1 MKGTKHKP
9 EQIIKKLREADAMLS
24 AEKSIG
30 QVCQALQISEQTYHR
45 SPRRLR
51 RDEGWRGQAT
61 EGTGRREQAAQE
73 GGGGIDVGQGSAAGG
88 PQGKLLSPARRRSA
102 VRHVQERRSV
112 SQRRACQALGV
123 SRSTQRYQ
131 VQGDTGEVSR
141 LVARMHELVRTYP
154 RYGYRMIGAKLRQE
168 GWHMN
173 IKKVYRL
180 WRREGFKVPRKT
192 RKKRRLGHSG
202 NSCIRRRAEGPDHVW
217 TWDFIHDRTT
227 HGQPLKWFAITD
239 EYTRECLALE
249 VDRGLT
255 ADGILD
261 ILTNLF
267 LTRGV
272 PRHIRS
278 DNGPEFI
285 ATAIR
290 RHGQQAGLEM
300 LYIEPGSPWENG
312 FAESFFSRLR
322 DELLNCE
329 EFANLAEAR
338 WFARRRQHEHNHE
351 RPHSSLDYQTPVQFA
366 AACAASA
373 PATPALQQH
382 TRREEDKETQLPVT
396 QPILS

>member
-1 MKGTKHKP
+1 
-9 EQIIKKLREADAMLS
+9 
-24 AEKSIG
+24 
-30 QVCQALQISEQTYHR
+30 VSE
-45 SPRRLR
+45 
-51 RDEGWRGQAT
+51 
-61 EGTGRREQAAQE
+61 
-73 GGGGIDVGQGSAAGG
+73 
-88 PQGKLLSPARRRSA
+88 
-102 VRHVQERRSV
+102 
-112 SQRRACQALGV
+112 RRACQALGV
-123 SRSTQRYQ
+123 ARSSHRYEPQ
-131 VQGDTGEVSR
+131 AEHDETCR
-141 LVARMHELVRTYP
+141 LVARMHELVRVYP

-168 GWHMN
+168 GWHVN
-173 IKKVYRL
+173 QKRIYRV
-180 WRREGFKVPRKT
+180 WRREGFQVPRKT

-202 NSCIRRRAEGPDHVW
+202 NSCVRRRAERPDHVW

-227 HGQPLKWFAITD
+227 SGQPLKWFAITD

-249 VDRGLT
+249 VARGIT
-255 ADGILD
+255 ADRVLD
-261 ILTNLF
+261 VLTNLF

-290 RHGQQAGLEM
+290 RHGERAGLEM

-338 WFARRRQHEHNHE
+338 WFARRRQEEHNHE
-351 RPHSSLDYQTPVQFA
+351 RPHSSLGYQTPAQFA

-373 PATPALQQH
+373 TAAPALQQH
-382 TRREEDKETQLPVT
+382 TREEEALPIT

>member
-1 MKGTKHKP
+1 LGV
-9 EQIIKKLREADAMLS
+9 A
-24 AEKSIG
+24 
-30 QVCQALQISEQTYHR
+30 R
-45 SPRRLR
+45 SSVRYERR
-51 RDEGWRGQAT
+51 RDDDE
-61 EGTGRREQAAQE
+61 
-73 GGGGIDVGQGSAAGG
+73 
-88 PQGKLLSPARRRSA
+88 
-102 VRHVQERRSV
+102 VR
-112 SQRRACQALGV
+112 
-123 SRSTQRYQ
+123 
-131 VQGDTGEVSR
+131 R
-141 LVARMHELVRTYP
+141 LVARMHELVRVYP

-168 GWHMN
+168 GWHVN
-173 IKKVYRL
+173 IKRIYRL

-202 NSCIRRRAEGPDHVW
+202 NSCVRLRAEHRDHVW

-227 HGQPLKWFAITD
+227 GGKPLKWFAITD

-255 ADGILD
+255 AERVLD
-261 ILTNLF
+261 VLTHLF

-285 ATAIR
+285 ATAIG
-290 RHGQQAGLEM
+290 RHAGQAGLQM

-338 WFARRRQHEHNHE
+338 WFARRRVEEHNHE
-351 RPHSSLDYQTPVQFA
+351 RPHSSLGYKTPAEFA
-366 AACAASA
+366 AGCAASVSDS
-373 PATPALQQH
+373 ATPRPSLQQH
-382 TRREEDKETQLPVT
+382 RRLPAEGLPVT
-396 QPILS
+396 QPVLS